1 MVLSK
6 KYGEFM
12 NSLNNEN
19 KMPGTEFQ
27 TMEELMMAVEPKF
40 NDVMRCVFKIKDYE
54 IEVYFYLLD
63 HPGSTIAGIS
73 DFLKKDRSS
82 IQRSL
87 QTLMDKG
94 MISRKFRVL
103 GLGGFAY
110 IYMATPIDETK
121 RIMERELQVWYNMMS
136 RLVMKFEKR

>member
-1 MVLSK
+1 MDS
-6 KYGEFM
+6 
-12 NSLNNEN
+12 SEN
-19 KMPGTEFQ
+19 KTEFQ
-27 TMEELMMAVEPKF
+27 MVEELMMMPAPEF

-63 HPGSTIAGIS
+63 HQGSTITEIS

-94 MISRKFRVL
+94 MINRKFRVL
-103 GLGGFAY
+103 GVGGFTY
-110 IYMATPIDETK
+110 IYTATSLEEAK
-121 RIMERELQVWYNMMS
+121 KIMERELKIWYNMMNK
-136 RLVMKFEKR
+136 LVMKFEKS

>member
-1 MVLSK
+1 MDP
-6 KYGEFM
+6 
-12 NSLNNEN
+12 LNNEN
-19 KMPGTEFQ
+19 KTEFQ
-27 TMEELMMAVEPKF
+27 TVEELMMASAPNF

-63 HPGSTIAGIS
+63 HPGSTIAEVS
-73 DFLKKDRSS
+73 EFLKKDRSS

-103 GLGGFAY
+103 GVGGFAY
-110 IYMATPIDETK
+110 IYTATPLEETK
-121 RIMERELQVWYNMMS
+121 KIMERELQVWYNMMNK
-136 RLVMKFEKR
+136 LVMKFEKS

>member
-1 MVLSK
+1 
-6 KYGEFM
+6 M

-19 KMPGTEFQ
+19 KMHGTEFQ
-27 TMEELMMAVEPKF
+27 TVEELMMAAEPKF

-63 HPGSTIAGIS
+63 HPRSTIMEIS
-73 DFLKKDRSS
+73 DFFNKDRSS

-94 MISRKFRVL
+94 MINRKFRVL
-103 GLGGFAY
+103 GVGGFAY
-110 IYMATPIDETK
+110 IYTAIS
-121 RIMERELQVWYNMMS
+121 I
-136 RLVMKFEKR
+136 

>member
-1 MVLSK
+1 MD
-6 KYGEFM
+6 
-12 NSLNNEN
+12 SLNNEN
-19 KMPGTEFQ
+19 KIEFQ
-27 TMEELMMAVEPKF
+27 TVEELMMASAPNF

-63 HPGSTIAGIS
+63 HPGSTIAEVS
-73 DFLKKDRSS
+73 EFLKKDRSS

-103 GLGGFAY
+103 GVGGFAY
-110 IYMATPIDETK
+110 IYTATPLEETK
-121 RIMERELQVWYNMMS
+121 KIMEHELKIWGSIMCE
-136 RLVMKFEKR
+136 LVGEFKKK

>member
-1 MVLSK
+1 
-6 KYGEFM
+6 M

-19 KMPGTEFQ
+19 KTEFQ
-27 TMEELMMAVEPKF
+27 TVEELMMAAEPKF

-63 HPGSTIAGIS
+63 HPGSTIAEVS
-73 DFLKKDRSS
+73 EFLKKDRSS

-94 MISRKFRVL
+94 MIDRKFRVL
-103 GLGGFAY
+103 GVGGFAY
-110 IYMATPIDETK
+110 IYTATPLEETK
-121 RIMERELQVWYNMMS
+121 KIMGRELEVWYNMMNK
-136 RLVMKFEKR
+136 LVMKFEKR

>member
-1 MVLSK
+1 
-6 KYGEFM
+6 M

-19 KMPGTEFQ
+19 KMHEAEFQ
-27 TMEELMMAVEPKF
+27 TVEELMMASEPKF

-63 HPGSTIAGIS
+63 HPISTIAEVS
-73 DFLKKDRSS
+73 ESLKKDRSS

-94 MISRKFRVL
+94 MINRKFRIL
-103 GLGGFAY
+103 GIGGFAY
-110 IYMATPIDETK
+110 IYTATPLEETK
-121 RIMERELQVWYNMMS
+121 KIMERELQVWYNMMNK
-136 RLVMKFEKR
+136 LVMRFEKS

>member
-1 MVLSK
+1 MDS
-6 KYGEFM
+6 
-12 NSLNNEN
+12 NEN
-19 KMPGTEFQ
+19 KTEFQ
-27 TMEELMMAVEPKF
+27 MVEELMMMPAPEF

-63 HPGSTIAGIS
+63 HQGSTITEIS

-94 MISRKFRVL
+94 IINRKFRVL
-103 GLGGFAY
+103 GLGGFTY
-110 IYMATPIDETK
+110 IYTATPLEEAK
-121 RIMERELQVWYNMMS
+121 KIMERELKIWYNMMNK
-136 RLVMKFEKR
+136 LVMKFEKS